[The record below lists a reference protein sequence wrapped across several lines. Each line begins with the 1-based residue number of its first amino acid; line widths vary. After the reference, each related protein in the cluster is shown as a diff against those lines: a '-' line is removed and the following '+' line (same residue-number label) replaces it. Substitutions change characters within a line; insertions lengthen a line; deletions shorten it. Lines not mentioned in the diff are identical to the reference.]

1 MRQGTGLLRLN
12 TLRIPICLPQ
22 YMPAKSLPFVGEP
35 STGACFWCSGAGSL
49 VACNHCPRCFCY
61 NCYKQRHSYGI
72 INWAKVL
79 RDPDF
84 HCPVCT
90 GKEPASNEG
99 GKHLMY
105 MDACVSRCSH
115 ICSVMAALIVRCG
128 QM

>member
-1 MRQGTGLLRLN
+1 MN
-12 TLRIPICLPQ
+12 THLFAS
-22 YMPAKSLPFVGEP
+22 YMPSECPLFVGEL
-35 STGACFWCSGAGSL
+35 SASACFWCSGAGSL

-99 GKHLMY
+99 GKIYVL
-105 MDACVSRCSH
+105 DLCPGG
-115 ICSVMAALIVRCG
+115 LT
-128 QM
+128 